1 MRLAITA
8 LSAVFMLCALPID
21 AQGNPEAGKSK
32 ARSCAACHGQD
43 GNSPL
48 PAMYPSIA
56 GITSAQLQQKLHDYR
71 NGKGGSG
78 PMAASM
84 VAMAKPLSDEDIAD
98 LAAFF
103 SQQQGR

>member
-1 MRLAITA
+1 MKFIIAV
-8 LSAVFMLCALPID
+8 LSTTILLCTLPAA
-21 AQGNPEAGKSK
+21 AQGDPDAGKSK

-48 PAMYPSIA
+48 PTMYPSIA
-56 GITSAQLQQKLHDYR
+56 GIDSATLQQKLHDYR
-71 NGKGGSG
+71 AGNGGSG

-84 VAMAKPLSDEDIAD
+84 VAMAKPLSDADIAD

-103 SQQQGR
+103 SQQSKR